1 METARV
7 DGLDREATHPCSVHG
22 GSDRGAA
29 VSETLK
35 TDLTFN
41 FTNAAVVMIDASPI
55 FIEVL
60 TGILSGCGFR
70 RMYRCQDLRTGTD
83 IVKTHAVDLILIDP
97 YAFGDAAYNFVS
109 WLRSEQRGQNSAAPV
124 IILTAYTYVRL
135 ITSAR
140 QCGAD
145 YVVAKPFSTQ
155 GLLERILYV
164 AEAEGRRGEL
174 LAPPELVSSTG
185 SGVEVW

>member
-1 METARV
+1 M
-7 DGLDREATHPCSVHG
+7 S
-22 GSDRGAA
+22 S
-29 VSETLK
+29 LK
-35 TDLTFN
+35 AELSFN
-41 FTNAAVVMIDASPI
+41 FANASVVMIDASPI

-70 RMYRCQDLRTGTD
+70 KMFRCMDLRAGTD
-83 IVKTHAVDLILIDP
+83 IVKTHSVDLVFLDP
-97 YAFGDAAYNFVS
+97 YCFGDSAYNFVS
-109 WLRSEQRGQNSAAPV
+109 WMRTERRGQNSAAPV

-135 ITSAR
+135 ITAAR

-164 AEAEGRRGEL
+164 AESEGRRGEL
-174 LAPPELVSSTG
+174 IAPPEVVSSTG
-185 SGVEVW
+185 SGVEMF

>member
-1 METARV
+1 MST
-7 DGLDREATHPCSVHG
+7 S
-22 GSDRGAA
+22 
-29 VSETLK
+29 LK
-35 TDLTFN
+35 AEVTFN
-41 FTNAAVVMIDASPI
+41 FANATVVMIDASPI

-70 RMYRCQDLRTGTD
+70 RMFRCQDLRTGTD
-83 IVKTHAVDLILIDP
+83 IVKTHTVDLVLIDP
-97 YAFGDAAYNFVS
+97 YAFGESAYNFVS
-109 WLRSEQRGQNSAAPV
+109 WLRSERRGPNTAVPV

-145 YVVAKPFSTQ
+145 YVVSKPFSTQ

-164 AEAEGRRGEL
+164 AESEGRRGEL
-174 LAPPELVSSTG
+174 LAPAEVVSSTG
-185 SGVEVW
+185 SGVEMW

>member
-1 METARV
+1 
-7 DGLDREATHPCSVHG
+7 
-22 GSDRGAA
+22 
-29 VSETLK
+29 VSSLK

-41 FTNAAVVMIDASPI
+41 FANASVVMIDSSTI

-70 RMYRCQDLRTGTD
+70 KMFRCTDLRGGTD
-83 IVKTHAVDLILIDP
+83 IVKTHSVDLVLIDP
-97 YAFGDAAYNFVS
+97 YTFGEGAYNFVS
-109 WLRSEQRGQNSAAPV
+109 WLRSERRGPNSAVPV

-135 ITSAR
+135 ITAAR

-145 YVVAKPFSTQ
+145 YVIAKPFSTQ

-164 AEAEGRRGEL
+164 AESEGRRGEL
-174 LAPPELVSSTG
+174 IAPAEIVSNTG
-185 SGVEVW
+185 SGVEMW

>member
-1 METARV
+1 MSA
-7 DGLDREATHPCSVHG
+7 LK
-22 GSDRGAA
+22 
-29 VSETLK
+29 SE
-35 TDLTFN
+35 LTFN
-41 FTNAAVVMIDASPI
+41 FSNAGVVMIDASPI

-70 RMYRCQDLRTGTD
+70 KMFRCTDLRSGTD
-83 IVKTHAVDLILIDP
+83 AVKTHSVDLMLIDP
-97 YAFGDAAYNFVS
+97 CAFGESAYNFVS
-109 WLRSEQRGQNSAAPV
+109 WMRSERRGPNAAVPV

-145 YVVAKPFSTQ
+145 YVIAKPFSTQ

-164 AEAEGRRGEL
+164 AESEGRRGEL
-174 LAPPELVSSTG
+174 IAPPGLVSTTG
-185 SGVEVW
+185 SGVEMW

>member
-1 METARV
+1 M
-7 DGLDREATHPCSVHG
+7 S
-22 GSDRGAA
+22 S
-29 VSETLK
+29 LK
-35 TDLTFN
+35 AELTFN
-41 FTNAAVVMIDASPI
+41 FANASVVMIDASPI

-70 RMYRCQDLRTGTD
+70 KMFRCTDLQSGTD
-83 IVKTHAVDLILIDP
+83 TVKTHSVDLVLIDP
-97 YAFGDAAYNFVS
+97 YAFGESAYNFVS
-109 WLRSEQRGQNSAAPV
+109 WMRSERRGPNAAVPV

-145 YVVAKPFSTQ
+145 YVIAKPFSTQ

-164 AEAEGRRGEL
+164 AWIEGRRGEL
-174 LAPPELVSSTG
+174 LAPPELVSSAG
-185 SGVEVW
+185 SGVEMW